1 MKKKKKMRENKK
13 GTRQKRNIIKKNVKK
28 NTQKNR
34 DKTKKE
40 KKNLIK
46 KPSRCFLNQKKLGRK
61 P

>member
-40 KKNLIK
+40 KKT
-46 KPSRCFLNQKKLGRK
+46 
-61 P
+61 